1 MKRTFLAVAVV
12 LGLSVIG
19 LRAQMQHVDLKD
31 AKGNS
36 VGMAMISA
44 GKSGGI
50 SIALDVKVL
59 PPGDHAIH
67 LHANGVC
74 EPPFTSAGGHF
85 NPGNKKHGMQ
95 NPDGHHAGD
104 MMNFTV
110 AKDGTS
116 KTTVNNADV
125 TMQTVGGLALVIHAT
140 ADDMKTDPSGN
151 AGDRSPAESSRNRCP
166 RQTGAVEFRA
176 NSSHHRA
183 CRSRSSW
190 WSAHRSSRFRLGHG
204 GIAAPTLRP
213 GAWPPELAADV
224 HSPEVPR
231 RSRS

>member
-1 MKRTFLAVAVV
+1 MKRTFLVVAVV
-12 LGLSVIG
+12 LGLSVG
-19 LRAQMQHVDLKD
+19 LRAQMQHVDVKD

-44 GKSGGI
+44 GKSGGV
-50 SIALDVKVL
+50 SIALDVKGL
-59 PPGDHAIH
+59 PPGDHALH

-95 NPDGHHAGD
+95 NPEGHHAGD

-125 TMQTVGGLALVIHAT
+125 TMQTVGALALVIHAT
-140 ADDMKTDPSGN
+140 ADDMKTDPSGK
-151 AGDRSPAESSRNRCP
+151 AGDRI
-166 RQTGAVEFRA
+166 
-176 NSSHHRA
+176 A
-183 CRSRSSW
+183 C
-190 WSAHRSSRFRLGHG
+190 G
-204 GIAAPTLRP
+204 
-213 GAWPPELAADV
+213 V
-224 HSPEVPR
+224 VPK
-231 RSRS
+231 